1 MRRMGDEPE
10 CCEPRHFMVGEQM
23 GAAPEKGGKRF
34 FMSMTERSDEGKR
47 CFAAHWDAARVRAL
61 VCALV
66 LGVTCVGLTGVA
78 SAQMDDVDRARRMH
92 DRLAGVPPSDAVL
105 ATMQGHITAGRP
117 DLAAELAMQNP
128 NFYNVVLKNWVTPW
142 TNEDMT
148 VFEPLNDYT
157 ATVIGMIRD
166 DVPFNLVLS
175 EDMIYTGANNLV
187 TPNYEH
193 TSNDHYIALETQG
206 IDLSNPANLI
216 QRTQSGLPGA
226 QISANEAAGVVT
238 TRAAAESFFPAGT
251 NRAMWR
257 FTSMNYLCRD
267 MEQLNDITRPG
278 DRIRQDVTRS
288 PGGDSEIFLNTCFG
302 CHAGM
307 DAVSGAYA
315 YFDWD
320 ETQERMVHT
329 PGVVQ
334 EKYSINGN
342 TFPAGYITTDNSWI
356 NFWREGPMSLLD
368 WRGASDRGFGAKS
381 LGAEVGATRAFS
393 VCQVEKV
400 FEQVCFR
407 PPKDQDDRDE
417 IEEIADNFEANGIY
431 RMKSVFAEVA
441 EHCMD
446 E

>member
-1 MRRMGDEPE
+1 MFHDRTTKP
-10 CCEPRHFMVGEQM
+10 
-23 GAAPEKGGKRF
+23 
-34 FMSMTERSDEGKR
+34 S
-47 CFAAHWDAARVRAL
+47 ARPSVISFVACL
-61 VCALV
+61 LM
-66 LGVTCVGLTGVA
+66 LVGLA
-78 SAQMDDVDRARRMH
+78 LPAAAQMDDIDRARRMH
-92 DRLAGVPPSDAVL
+92 DRLAGVPPDETTPIPGSSPPETVL
-105 ATMQGHITAGRP
+105 ERMARLIGEGNA
-117 DLAAELAMQNP
+117 DLAAEIALQNP

-148 VFEPLNDYT
+148 VFAPLNDYT

-175 EDMIYTGANNLV
+175 EDIVYTAPNGLV
-187 TPNYEH
+187 TPNYEQ
-193 TSNDHYIALETQG
+193 TSNDHYLALEDQG
-206 IDLSNPANLI
+206 IDLSDPANLI
-216 QRTQSGLPGA
+216 QRTQSGLPGS
-226 QISANEAAGVVT
+226 QMSQSETAGIMT
-238 TRAAAESFFPAGT
+238 TRAAAEAFFPAGT

-257 FTSMNYLCRD
+257 FVSINYLCRD
-267 MEQLNDITRPG
+267 LEQMNDITRPG

-307 DAVSGAYA
+307 DGLAGAWA

-320 ETQERMVHT
+320 EDQGRMVHT
-329 PGVVQ
+329 PGQVQ
-334 EKYSINGN
+334 EKYLINGN
-342 TFPAGYITTDNSWI
+342 TFPGGYITTDNSWI
-356 NFWREGPMSLLD
+356 NYWRDGANSLLD

-381 LGAEVGATRAFS
+381 LGAEIASTRAFS

-407 PPKDQDDRDE
+407 PPKDQDDRDA
-417 IEEIADNFEANGIY
+417 IELAADNFEQDGIY
-431 RMKSVFAEVA
+431 SMRGVFSEIA

>member
-1 MRRMGDEPE
+1 
-10 CCEPRHFMVGEQM
+10 
-23 GAAPEKGGKRF
+23 
-34 FMSMTERSDEGKR
+34 MSTPGPTKTTARP
-47 CFAAHWDAARVRAL
+47 FAALLVAL
-61 VCALV
+61 LAFA
-66 LGVTCVGLTGVA
+66 GVA
-78 SAQMDDVDRARRMH
+78 TPAAAQMDDVDRARRMH
-92 DRLAGVPPSDAVL
+92 DRLAGVPPTDGVLNTMATHIANGDA
-105 ATMQGHITAGRP
+105 

-128 NFYNVVLKNWVTPW
+128 NFYNVVLKNWITPW
-142 TNEDMT
+142 TNEDMA
-148 VFEPLNDYT
+148 VFAPLNDYT
-157 ATVIGMIRD
+157 ATVIGIIRD

-175 EDMIYTGANNLV
+175 EDIVYTGANGLV
-187 TPNYEH
+187 TPNYEQ
-193 TSNDHYIALETQG
+193 TTNDHYVALEDQG
-206 IDLSNPANLI
+206 IDLSDPANLVR
-216 QRTQSGLPGA
+216 RTQSGLPGS
-226 QISANEAAGVVT
+226 QLSPGDAAGVTT
-238 TRAAAESFFPAGT
+238 TRAAAEAFFPAGT

-257 FTSMNYLCRD
+257 YTTLNYLCRD

-307 DAVSGAYA
+307 DALAGAYA

-320 ETQERMVHT
+320 EDQERLIHT

-334 EKYSINGN
+334 EKYLINGN
-342 TFPAGYITTDNSWI
+342 TFAAGYITTDNSWI
-356 NFWREGPMSLLD
+356 NYWREGQNSLLD

-381 LGAEVGATRAFS
+381 LGAEVASTRAFS

-407 PPKDQDDRDE
+407 PPKDQDDRDA
-417 IEEIADNFEANGIY
+417 IELAADNFEQDGIY
-431 RMKSVFAEVA
+431 SMRGVFAEIA

>member
-1 MRRMGDEPE
+1 MQTTRRESRAIHGGPASGTVRSVARPTSAFV
-10 CCEPRHFMVGEQM
+10 CCL
-23 GAAPEKGGKRF
+23 
-34 FMSMTERSDEGKR
+34 
-47 CFAAHWDAARVRAL
+47 AL
-61 VCALV
+61 A
-66 LGVTCVGLTGVA
+66 VGLMAAAGTA
-78 SAQMDDVDRARRMH
+78 NAQMDDVDRARRMH
-92 DRLAGVPPSDAVL
+92 DRLAGVPPDDTTL
-105 ATMQGHITAGRP
+105 ATMAGQISSGRP

-128 NFYNVVLKNWVTPW
+128 NFYNVVLKDWITPW

-148 VFEPLNDYT
+148 VFAPLNDYT

-175 EDMIYTGANNLV
+175 EDIIYTGANNLV
-187 TPNYEH
+187 NPNYQH
-193 TSNDHYIALETQG
+193 TSNDHYIALEEQG
-206 IDLSNPANLI
+206 IDLSNPANLV
-216 QRTQSGLPGA
+216 QRTQSGLGGSQLSP
-226 QISANEAAGVVT
+226 NEAAGIVT

-257 FTSMNYLCRD
+257 YTAINYLCRD
-267 MEQLNDITRPG
+267 MEQLTDITRPG

-288 PGGDSEIFLNTCFG
+288 PGGDSEIFLNSCFG

-307 DAVSGAYA
+307 DGLAGAYA

-320 ETQERMVHT
+320 PDQGEGRLVNT
-329 PGVVQ
+329 PGSVQ

-342 TFPAGYITTDNSWI
+342 TFPFGYITTDNSWI
-356 NFWREGPMSLLD
+356 NYWREGPNSLLD

-381 LGAEVGATRAFS
+381 LGAEVASTRAFS

-400 FEQVCFR
+400 FKQVCFR
-407 PPKDQDDRDE
+407 PPKDQDDRDA
-417 IEEIADNFEANGIY
+417 IERIADNFEANGVY